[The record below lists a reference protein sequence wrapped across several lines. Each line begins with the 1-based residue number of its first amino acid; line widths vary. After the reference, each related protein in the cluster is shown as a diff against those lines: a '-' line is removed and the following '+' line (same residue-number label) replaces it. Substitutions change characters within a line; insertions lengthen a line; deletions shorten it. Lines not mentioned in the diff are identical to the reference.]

1 MDFKSALKT
10 TAESHRSDKTKT
22 PFLMYSQMSDLIG
35 DSYDDKKKLSLFFNV
50 TKRLFGSDKRIELS
64 LKNIESLRA
73 RYTEVG
79 DLLTESMFVGLIDLM
94 IEAYGGKKSRE
105 IVAPKAKIE
114 KKEKAKREK
123 KKADETKFEPEPKK
137 SKIKHK
143 DLVPKV
149 EPDSAAKPEKSFKEK
164 CSAFFKRLGYILKV
178 CLKIILHGAI
188 CSALIFGLVYFSRFF
203 SWRGYQWVVGIVSP
217 LLLYYVLYWLAH
229 FGAFVPNNPDKYSE
243 QEIEQYRLLTEKYCV
258 KETEE
263 NGRNVIEQYRCF
275 VEQYRRSKAE
285 DRCNVEELYR
295 RFLEHYKRSETEQDK
310 RNAVALYKRF
320 AEMYDNS
327 ENEQSKKSVVER
339 YRSCAEHEAADPSGK
354 EFFMYGAILYAVFA
368 IANFALWC
376 IFRENYRVVCCWV
389 SASFIFGSVLVL
401 SWTISGKNYI
411 GLTIAAL
418 TCALLIATVVF
429 AFVW

>member
-10 TAESHRSDKTKT
+10 AAESHRSDKTKT

-73 RYTEVG
+73 RYAEVS
-79 DLLTESMFVGLIDLM
+79 DLLTESMFIGLIDLM

-105 IVAPKAKIE
+105 IAAP
-114 KKEKAKREK
+114 KAKREK
-123 KKADETKFEPEPKK
+123 KEKANREKKNADETKSEPEPKK
-137 SKIKHK
+137 SKIKPRN
-143 DLVPKV
+143 LVPKI

-164 CSAFFKRLGYILKV
+164 CSAFFQRLGYILKV

-203 SWRGYQWVVGIVSP
+203 SWRGYQWVVGVVSLFLDAGIYRILNLIV
-217 LLLYYVLYWLAH
+217 
-229 FGAFVPNNPDKYSE
+229 FEFRDDIE
-243 QEIEQYRLLTEKYCV
+243 EDIEQYRLLTEQYSV

-263 NGRNVIEQYRCF
+263 SKRIITEQYRRF
-275 VEQYRRSKAE
+275 VEQYRRSKVE
-285 DRCNVEELYR
+285 DRCNIEELYR

-320 AEMYDNS
+320 AEMYDNR
-327 ENEQSKKSVVER
+327 EDEQSKKHVVER
-339 YRSCAEHEAADPSGK
+339 YRSCVEHAAADPLK
-354 EFFMYGAILYAVFA
+354 EKRIVFDTIYYSVFA
-368 IANFALWC
+368 IANFVLWYL
-376 IFRENYRVVCCWV
+376 FRENYRVVCCWV
-389 SASFIFGSVLVL
+389 SAPFILGSAGVL

>member
-10 TAESHRSDKTKT
+10 AAESHRSDKTKT

-73 RYTEVG
+73 RYAEVS

-105 IVAPKAKIE
+105 IAAPKAKIE

-123 KKADETKFEPEPKK
+123 KKADETKSDPEPKK

-143 DLVPKV
+143 DLVPKI
-149 EPDSAAKPEKSFKEK
+149 EPNDTAKPEKSFKEK

-203 SWRGYQWVVGIVSP
+203 SWQGYQWVVGVVSLFLDAGIYRILYLIV
-217 LLLYYVLYWLAH
+217 
-229 FGAFVPNNPDKYSE
+229 FEFRDDIE
-243 QEIEQYRLLTEKYCV
+243 EDIEQYRLLTEQYSV

-263 NGRNVIEQYRCF
+263 SKRIITEQYRHF
-275 VEQYRRSKAE
+275 AEQYRRSKAK
-285 DRCNVEELYR
+285 DRDYLAELYR

-310 RNAVALYKRF
+310 RNAVALYKRHSDLYCDYC
-320 AEMYDNS
+320 ETEGQRKYYIV
-327 ENEQSKKSVVER
+327 EQYRRCVEH
-339 YRSCAEHEAADPSGK
+339 AAADPLK
-354 EFFMYGAILYAVFA
+354 EKRIVFDTIYYSVFA
-368 IANFALWC
+368 IANFVLWC

-389 SASFIFGSVLVL
+389 SASFIFGSILVL

-418 TCALLIATVVF
+418 ICMLAIATVVF
-429 AFVW
+429 AFVL